1 MIIIL
6 YYITIF
12 FFKKLIIIKYR
23 YLQNNQ
29 LTGSIPPEVEKLT
42 LERLL
47 VKKNYKKNLYIIY
60 YLYKNIK

>member
-29 LTGSIPPEVEKLT
+29 LTGSIPPDVEKLT